1 MELEDY
7 LPDDAA
13 KGAFEYTNLASVA
26 RYYNMDMM
34 VESFIEKHNPCNV
47 IYFGAELE
55 SAYFRITEKTA
66 LGKAKFYEID
76 LPEVMDARRKVF
88 GENQDEKLIAGD
100 MFSMDWLAKI
110 EDKTLPTIMLVSGV
124 FQYFMD
130 GDIPG
135 IRMILKTGFI
145 LKPMSASTQRFLER
159 EDFLNLALCVAMQM

>member
-1 MELEDY
+1 
-7 LPDDAA
+7 
-13 KGAFEYTNLASVA
+13 
-26 RYYNMDMM
+26 
-34 VESFIEKHNPCNV
+34 
-47 IYFGAELE
+47 
-55 SAYFRITEKTA
+55 
-66 LGKAKFYEID
+66 
-76 LPEVMDARRKVF
+76 
-88 GENQDEKLIAGD
+88 
-100 MFSMDWLAKI
+100 MDWLAKI